1 MYHEMNLEVIKALS
15 IIYGEDAKLMRC
27 KDCIVVLG
35 QSAASI
41 PIDVL
46 PELHGTIRLK
56 DYLGG

>member
-1 MYHEMNLEVIKALS
+1 MNLEVIKALS
-15 IIYGEDAKLMRC
+15 VIYGEDAKLMRC

-56 DYLGG
+56 DYLEG